1 MADAGIIGPDAG
13 KSLQLYPRIGVD
25 TRSAATDPDLATDL
39 HWNAV
44 IALTCGQIYLWNVVS
59 ACAKTQG
66 DQRCFF
72 QLDIE
77 PQVPYPEGFPV
88 FRPHVTILYKRT
100 SSIADRDWNRFLIKA
115 KVLLSVGPF
124 ECKLYAYGWK
134 KWALDDCEMYGLVEL
149 LRRAFIEEGGVL
161 YDDPLTPHITW
172 YLQFEKHQ
180 TSTIKYDPTIKPQTH
195 LYLNKTGWLILFA
208 ITPFR
213 YSPHEHRME
222 FDAAAAND
230 GHAR

>member
-124 ECKLYAYGWK
+124 ECKLYVYTAGRN
-134 KWALDDCEMYGLVEL
+134 G
-149 LRRAFIEEGGVL
+149 
-161 YDDPLTPHITW
+161 PLTIVKCMASW
-172 YLQFEKHQ
+172 
-180 TSTIKYDPTIKPQTH
+180 SCYDERSLKKEECCMMI
-195 LYLNKTGWLILFA
+195 
-208 ITPFR
+208 R
-213 YSPHEHRME
+213 
-222 FDAAAAND
+222 
-230 GHAR
+230 